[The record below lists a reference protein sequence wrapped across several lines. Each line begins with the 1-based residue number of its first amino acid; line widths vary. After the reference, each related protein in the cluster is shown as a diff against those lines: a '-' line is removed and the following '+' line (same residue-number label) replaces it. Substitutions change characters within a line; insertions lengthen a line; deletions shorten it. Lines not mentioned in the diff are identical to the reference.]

1 MLVTH
6 GGETVTETWIPPLA
20 RLASADVTSDVSAGE
35 AKATGTT
42 LSRIGVPL
50 VLASVLGSTLG
61 ILIAQLLDDFGDGL
75 LAEILGGNAVIYNNR
90 IEFTGA
96 SDVAWA
102 GGFLLCL
109 VVGLMALFAYPT
121 QRGHGISRLTLLWML
136 LHVLRQALSQAI
148 LLPFDDDSQ
157 LALAYGTFDTP
168 PGLEVVIAAAG
179 GVGLLLV
186 ALSAASA
193 FLAFAPHRRTINSG
207 SKRLRFTLWV
217 AVLPAAA
224 SVFLAIPFF
233 LPDTES
239 LVIPTLPLTAVMFLA
254 TLAAAP
260 GTTTVQGPDE
270 KRATEKPWGLAIFL
284 AVILFFYLAV
294 LQGGI
299 SLDPRLWG

>member
-1 MLVTH
+1 M
-6 GGETVTETWIPPLA
+6 
-20 RLASADVTSDVSAGE
+20 
-35 AKATGTT
+35 
-42 LSRIGVPL
+42 
-50 VLASVLGSTLG
+50 GSTLG

-75 LAEILGGNAVIYNNR
+75 LAEILGGTGVIYNNR

-109 VVGLMALFAYPT
+109 LVGLLALFAYPT

-157 LALAYGTFDTP
+157 LALAYGTFDAP

-207 SKRLRFTLWV
+207 SRRLRFTLWV

-233 LPDTES
+233 LPDSES

-260 GTTTVQGPDE
+260 GTTTVHGPDE
-270 KRATEKPWGLAIFL
+270 ERPTEKPWGLAIFL
-284 AVILFFYLAV
+284 AVILFFYVAV